1 MNVNCFRNDLRLYRH
16 TIDDTT
22 TQEIKDFIIK

>member
-1 MNVNCFRNDLRLYRH
+1 MNVNCFRNDLRLYRY
-16 TIDDTT
+16 TLDDTT